1 MKSKNN
7 FFKSYPTS
15 QIRKKLLL
23 EQQALSLSLY
33 IYIKPISQAL
43 AYHTHRTDNL
53 FSLRLHTTFLN
64 IFSRKLMEP
73 EMSLAD
79 ALIKVAMFVLV
90 QVLVYLILSNSS
102 DIFSEN
108 KKKKMMK
115 SSSFKTA
122 RSVSIRRM
130 LAAISDLPSEAE
142 VSSPSL
148 RGSRLSDEF
157 PISDDKES

>member
-15 QIRKKLLL
+15 QIHKKLLL

-43 AYHTHRTDNL
+43 AYHTHRTDHL
-53 FSLRLHTTFLN
+53 ISLRLHTTFLY

>member
-1 MKSKNN
+1 
-7 FFKSYPTS
+7 
-15 QIRKKLLL
+15 
-23 EQQALSLSLY
+23 
-33 IYIKPISQAL
+33 
-43 AYHTHRTDNL
+43 
-53 FSLRLHTTFLN
+53 
-64 IFSRKLMEP
+64 MEP

-108 KKKKMMK
+108 KKKKMME

>member
-1 MKSKNN
+1 MNN
-7 FFKSYPTS
+7 
-15 QIRKKLLL
+15 KLSLF
-23 EQQALSLSLY
+23 LSLY

-43 AYHTHRTDNL
+43 AYHTHHTDHL
-53 FSLRLHTTFLN
+53 IPPRLHTTFLY